1 MAQNALTT
9 TDNKNTGVDKTSVK
23 AYIQSPIVQQR
34 IKEML
39 GRRAS
44 QFTTSVLSLV
54 GADPALA
61 SAEPNSLFVACLNA
75 ASMDLPINKNLGFAH
90 IIPYANNKKGITE
103 AQFQMGWKGFIQLAQ
118 RTGQYKRISA
128 TAVYDGQLVE
138 TDPLLGNTYDW
149 RAKTSNDV
157 IGYVAM
163 FELLNG
169 YRAELY
175 MSLDEINAHA
185 TRYSKSFQKK
195 YGPWM
200 DNFDAMALKTVIKL
214 LLARFGPMN
223 TEVQKAIEIDQSV
236 ADDDGVHYLDNE
248 LDDVGADD
256 DKKRAIIDANTNDD
270 DASAKIDTQSTPD
283 EPTDK
288 PEPNAPKPKR
298 EYKFSN
304 QKTKTKPTETPDE
317 TRENLKQAG
326 LLTDDSNS

>member
-1 MAQNALTT
+1 
-9 TDNKNTGVDKTSVK
+9 
-23 AYIQSPIVQQR
+23 
-34 IKEML
+34 
-39 GRRAS
+39 
-44 QFTTSVLSLV
+44 
-54 GADPALA
+54 
-61 SAEPNSLFVACLNA
+61 
-75 ASMDLPINKNLGFAH
+75 
-90 IIPYANNKKGITE
+90 
-103 AQFQMGWKGFIQLAQ
+103 
-118 RTGQYKRISA
+118 
-128 TAVYDGQLVE
+128 
-138 TDPLLGNTYDW
+138 
-149 RAKTSNDV
+149 
-157 IGYVAM
+157 
-163 FELLNG
+163 
-169 YRAELY
+169 
-175 MSLDEINAHA
+175 
-185 TRYSKSFQKK
+185 
-195 YGPWM
+195 M

-270 DASAKIDTQSTPD
+270 DANAKIDTQSTPD

-304 QKTKTKPTETPDE
+304 QKTKSKPTETPDE